1 MALRSVVLAAF
12 FGMTLAVHLSA
23 ENGPE
28 ATPIEVEP
36 KKEALADQLI
46 RIMKLEESMN
56 GSLDRVKAMAENQT
70 NALAERMGVDLSD
83 PETAEV
89 IRMRVLELVLSE
101 YRWSA
106 LRPEFIKIYTDL
118 FSVEEL
124 RGLIEFYRS
133 PLGQTLLDKQGEL
146 IRRSTEVSQSRAAEL
161 LPQIELI
168 VMDARIH
175 ALKGEPVRKSGPKV
189 STTP

>member
-1 MALRSVVLAAF
+1 MVFRSVVLAAF
-12 FGMTLAVHLSA
+12 GLFAFGLSA
-23 ENGPE
+23 ESVPE
-28 ATPIEVEP
+28 TSQPVGEP
-36 KKEALADQLI
+36 DKETLADQLI
-46 RIMKLEESMN
+46 QIMKLEESMN
-56 GSLDRVKAMAENQT
+56 SSLERVKSMAENQT

-106 LRPEFIKIYTDL
+106 LRPAFIKIYTDL

-124 RGLIEFYRS
+124 KGLIEFYRS
-133 PLGQTLLDKQGEL
+133 PLGQTLLEKQGEL
-146 IRRSTEVSQSRAAEL
+146 IRRSTDVSQSRAAEL

-168 VMDARIH
+168 VVDARIN
-175 ALKGEPVRKSGPKV
+175 ALKGKPVRKTGPSV